1 MRCLYWAYVNV
12 FRCFRSVHRVLWEE
26 VSRPIQIRTSNWLL
40 VEARMNDG
48 TTIDVTDHI
57 RNVFRDDAFLTPDKI
72 GTALRMENV
81 ESYNY
86 LTTTL
91 EYNKIE
97 ADGIVNGL

>member
-1 MRCLYWAYVNV
+1 MRWLYWAYVNV

-40 VEARMNDG
+40 VEARMDDG
-48 TTIDVTDHI
+48 TTVDVTDQI

-72 GTALRMENV
+72 GAALRMENV

>member
-1 MRCLYWAYVNV
+1 MD
-12 FRCFRSVHRVLWEE
+12 
-26 VSRPIQIRTSNWLL
+26 
-40 VEARMNDG
+40 DG
-48 TTIDVTDHI
+48 TTVDVTDQI

-72 GTALRMENV
+72 GAALRMENV

-97 ADGIVNGL
+97 PEGIVNGL